1 MMLKVNH
8 VHKIAAKLY
17 TYFLVTLLESKPLVL
32 NLVFSIYTLSLAKI
46 SSVPAAEMHVF
57 NLN

>member
-1 MMLKVNH
+1 MLKVNH

-32 NLVFSIYTLSLAKI
+32 NLVFSIYTLSLGKI
-46 SSVPAAEMHVF
+46 SLVPAVETHVF